1 MTSQNSYRGA
11 TNKNSSKVCIV
22 GLKCYD
28 LLVGAK
34 VPRFIGGIE
43 TQLVLLAK
51 GLAEEGCDVS
61 FITYD
66 HGQTDDQII
75 EGIRVLKAYR
85 PDGGIRGLRWLSR
98 AKQLWRAMESA
109 NSDIYLQM
117 GAGIETGLVALGVRK
132 GQGCRSHFVYCLA
145 SDLDHG
151 AMFRRGRLGWEGKS
165 YRYGLMRADL
175 VVAQTKQQRKALRER
190 LSINSQ
196 VIPMAAPSPLPTTAT
211 GSGRNGSSRVVWVG
225 RAAKEKRLEWLIEV
239 ASRCPEF
246 QFQVVGTANNHSDYS
261 ARILREAKRLANVE
275 LVGRLGREDMHAVY
289 SNAHILCNTSVCEGF
304 PTTFLEAWSYG
315 LPVVTT
321 FDSDG
326 IVLRNGLG
334 RVPMTTDE
342 MANALRELHRDD
354 HAYTQISE
362 AAKRYYL
369 QNHAIPVVAR
379 RFRHAFEEILAA
391 LGKAQPRNG

>member
-98 AKQLWRAMESA
+98 ARQLWRAMESA
-109 NSDIYLQM
+109 NADIYVQM
-117 GAGIETGLVALGVRK
+117 GAGVETGMVAFGCGRK
-132 GQGCRSHFVYCLA
+132 KIPHSKFVFCLA
-145 SDLDHG
+145 SDLDLG
-151 AMFRRGRLGWEGKS
+151 PSLRSGTFGWEGQI
-165 YRYGLMRADL
+165 YRRGLRQASL
-175 VVAQTKQQRKALRER
+175 IVSQTERQQKR
-190 LSINSQ
+190 LQEAVSLDAR
-196 VIPMAAPSPLPTTAT
+196 VIPMAAASPLRAKSENPFL
-211 GSGRNGSSRVVWVG
+211 NGVCRVAWVG
-225 RAAKEKRLEWLIEV
+225 RTSREKRLEWLVEV
-239 ASRCPEF
+239 ARRCPDIEF
-246 QFQVVGTANNHSDYS
+246 QIVGTANGRSTYATEVLKDLKGLTNVM
-261 ARILREAKRLANVE
+261 LTGRLAAPEMHNVYQ
-275 LVGRLGREDMHAVY
+275 H
-289 SNAHILCNTSVCEGF
+289 AHILCNTSVFEGF

-321 FDSDG
+321 FDPDN
-326 IVLRNGLG
+326 IVRRQELG
-334 RVPMTTDE
+334 RVAETVDGLVT
-342 MANALRELHRDD
+342 ALRELRSDQVSY
-354 HAYTQISE
+354 ARISQS
-362 AAKRYYL
+362 AKRYYEE
-369 QNHAIPVVAR
+369 NRSVGVVSR
-379 RFRHAFEEILAA
+379 RFRLAFEELLAE
-391 LGKAQPRNG
+391 R